1 MKTGKK
7 KSYTLSEAIDYFDI
21 LEVFPTD
28 DSEDEDNENMKSA
41 HTFIQP
47 PVNYNDINSDIDSGN
62 ENVADGDVSVLSGN
76 QLLGCSVLEMKLTN
90 GKEES
95 ANE

>member
-1 MKTGKK
+1 MRTGKK
-7 KSYTLSEAIDYFDI
+7 KRYTLSEATDYFDI
-21 LEVFPTD
+21 LEVFSTD

-41 HTFIQP
+41 HIFIQP
-47 PVNYNDINSDIDSGN
+47 PVNYNDINSDIDSGY
-62 ENVADGDVSVLSGN
+62 ENVADENVSVLSGN

>member
-7 KSYTLSEAIDYFDI
+7 KRYTFNKAIDYFDI
-21 LEVFPTD
+21 LEVFSTD

-41 HTFIQP
+41 HIFTQP
-47 PVNYNDINSDIDSGN
+47 PVNCHDINSDIDSGY
-62 ENVADGDVSVLSGN
+62 ENVADGNVSVLSGN